1 MLYNNNTLNNYNS
14 ICNANV
20 AIFSAVFFLLFS
32 IELRD
37 GKYHFQFDSI
47 LFRNI
52 ENLLKI
58 VCYNSDRYT
67 NGNKYRILFCSQ
79 TSVIRII
86 NLKMS
91 AFQFCSDLFNRQI
104 LSEGLCNKNTLTYTD
119 SMILTN
125 FVGETKKPLT
135 FLTDIHRLN

>member
-1 MLYNNNTLNNYNS
+1 MLYNTLNNYNS

-20 AIFSAVFFLLFS
+20 AIFSAGFFFS

-58 VCYNSDRYT
+58 LCYNSDRYT
-67 NGNKYRILFCSQ
+67 NGNKYRILFCSK
-79 TSVIRII
+79 TSAICII
-86 NLKMS
+86 NLKIS
-91 AFQFCSDLFNRQI
+91 AFQFGSDLFNHQF
-104 LSEGLCNKNTLTYTD
+104 LSEGLCNENTLKYTD
-119 SMILTN
+119 SIILSN
-125 FVGETKKPLT
+125 FALT
-135 FLTDIHRLN
+135 FLTGIHRLN